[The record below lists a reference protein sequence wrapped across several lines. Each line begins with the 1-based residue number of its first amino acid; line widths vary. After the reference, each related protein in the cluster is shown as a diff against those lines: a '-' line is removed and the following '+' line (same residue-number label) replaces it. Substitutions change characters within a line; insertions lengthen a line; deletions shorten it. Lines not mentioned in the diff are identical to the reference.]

1 MNDFRRVHRAT
12 PLLRFWTTIL
22 ALFTVLLLNMNA
34 SAFSNVAKFLEGE
47 SSHLGWLLGAVA
59 TFAVMCV
66 LVWWGSGIWWR
77 AMGFR
82 LSEEEVAIR
91 SGVISTRLRTAR
103 YDRIQAVDVVEP
115 VIARIFGVAKVRIE
129 TAGGNDSALEILY
142 LTRPEA
148 EQVRAEV
155 LARLGGARVEAPA
168 DESPE
173 FIPAIPIKK
182 SLAAAL
188 LHPAALITTAGI
200 AFGIAL
206 PGGLG
211 VILPVV
217 VGFGPW
223 VWGVIDRSWQFTATL
238 HDDALNISY
247 GLADRRRQTIPL
259 QRIHAVRIS
268 QPLLWRLTGWWQV
281 QVSVAGYGLGDKQ
294 GGTTTL
300 LPVGSREQSI
310 ALVALLSPLELAE
323 IHPEAAP
330 NPDYRSPRQAW
341 WLSPID
347 RAQQAV
353 TLLGERA
360 IVLHSGRF
368 GRRMAII
375 APAHIQEL
383 SLVAGPIA
391 HLLGLANVRFDLVRG
406 PVLMTA
412 RQLDVKDAKHLLAML
427 RKRQLSK
434 HESSNS

>member
-34 SAFSNVAKFLEGE
+34 SAFSSVAKFLEGD
-47 SSHLGWLLGAVA
+47 SSHLLWLVGAVA
-59 TFAVMCV
+59 VFAVMCV
-66 LVWWGSGIWWR
+66 CVWWGSGIWWR

-129 TAGGNDSALEILY
+129 TAGGIDSALEILY

-155 LARLGGARVEAPA
+155 LAHLNGVHVAAPA
-168 DESPE
+168 DESLE
-173 FIPAIPIKK
+173 FIPPIPIER
-182 SLAAAL
+182 SLVAAI
-188 LHPAALITTAGI
+188 LHPAALSAAGGI
-200 AFGIAL
+200 ALGIAL

-211 VILPVV
+211 IILPVV

-223 VWGVIDRSWQFTATL
+223 IWGIIDRSWQFTATL

-259 QRIHAVRIS
+259 QRIHAVKIS

-281 QVSVAGYGLGDKQ
+281 QVSVAGYGLGDKR

-300 LPVGSREQSI
+300 LPVGTKVQ
-310 ALVALLSPLELAE
+310 AVDMVAALSPLDQAE
-323 IHPEAAP
+323 VSPEQATDP
-330 NPDYRSPRQAW
+330 TFVTPSRAW
-341 WLSPID
+341 WLTPID
-347 RAQQAV
+347 CSRQTV
-353 TLLGERA
+353 TILGERA
-360 IVLHSGRF
+360 VVVHSGRF
-368 GRRMAII
+368 GRRMSVI
-375 APAHIQEL
+375 APPHIQEIT
-383 SLVAGPIA
+383 LVRGPIA
-391 HLLGLANVRFDLVRG
+391 QLLHVSNVRLDLVRG
-406 PVLMTA
+406 PVGMTV
-412 RQLDVKDAKHLLAML
+412 RQLDDGDAEQLMKML
-427 RKRQLSK
+427 RKRQLPK
-434 HESSNS
+434 L